1 MDETSTSPPQ
11 PHDGRSPDP
20 PDPRDPRGLR
30 GSAPLLDAWLS
41 HAERSPHPF
50 TIPGHKQRTD
60 IVGQIVRDDVPLYGG
75 LDEVKLSGGLLEES
89 QNRAA
94 RLWGADVCRFSV
106 GGSTHGNQALALAV
120 GQPGDRVVVQRT
132 LHRSMLL
139 GLVLAGLEPVWV
151 SPELDARWGMPCG
164 LAPETLTAALAEA
177 PDAKAVFVT
186 DPSYVG
192 TVGHVGEL
200 ADAAHERGIPLVVD
214 AAWAAHFG
222 WHPDLPPHALAQG
235 ADALVTSAHK
245 TLPAWSQAALVLA
258 RTERIDGA
266 RLDAAFEATHTTSPA
281 GAILASTD
289 AAVALLERDGATLL
303 GGLIDL
309 VGQARR
315 ALAAVEGVVVLE
327 GPHVDPTKLVV
338 LLAGTGADGLL
349 VERGLIAAGVPVEM
363 ADRDTVVALATLADD
378 RTSIERLVTSLT
390 ALIERHRAGPRST
403 LPAASWSVVPV
414 QGCSPRDAFFANR
427 ERLPLGRALGRIS
440 TELVA
445 PYPPGVPV
453 LAPGEVVTDEVIAA
467 LESARAAGV
476 RIAYA
481 ADPDLTTLDV
491 LARPGDV
498 GPATPAHDATTLS

>member
-1 MDETSTSPPQ
+1 MGEAPAPR
-11 PHDGRSPDP
+11 PGPPDP
-20 PDPRDPRGLR
+20 SDPRDPRGLR
-30 GSAPLLDAWLS
+30 THAPLLDAWLS

-60 IVGQIVRDDVPLYGG
+60 LVGAIVRDDVPLYGG
-75 LDEVKLSGGLLEES
+75 LDEVRLSGRLLE
-89 QNRAA
+89 QAQARAA
-94 RLWGADVCRFSV
+94 RAWGADVCRFSV
-106 GGSTHGNQALALAV
+106 GGSTHGNQTLALAV
-120 GQPGDRVVVQRT
+120 GKPGDRVIVQRT

-151 SPELDARWGMPCG
+151 APELDARWGMPRG
-164 LAPETLTAALAEA
+164 LAPDALAAALGSA

-192 TVGHVGEL
+192 TVGRLGEL
-200 ADAAHERGIPLVVD
+200 ADVTHARGIPLVVD

-258 RTERIDGA
+258 RTERLDPA

-303 GGLIDL
+303 GALIDL
-309 VGQARR
+309 VAEARR
-315 ALAAVEGVVVLE
+315 ALAAVEGLVVLE
-327 GPHVDPTKLVV
+327 GPHVDPAKLVV
-338 LLAGTGADGLL
+338 LLAGAGADGVL
-349 VERGLIAAGVPVEM
+349 VERGLIAAGLPVEM
-363 ADRDTVVALATLADD
+363 ADRDTVVALVTLADD
-378 RTSIERLVTSLT
+378 RTSVDRLVSTLT
-390 ALIERHRAGPRST
+390 DLIERHRAEPRST
-403 LPAASWSVVPV
+403 VPAASWSVVPV
-414 QGCSPRDAFFANR
+414 QGCSPREAFFATR
-427 ERLPLGRALGRIS
+427 ERLPLRDAVGRTS

-453 LAPGEVVTDEVIAA
+453 LAPGEVVTEQVIAA
-467 LESARAAGV
+467 LETARAAGV

-491 LARPGDV
+491 VDGPAVAGPGDA
-498 GPATPAHDATTLS
+498 GSR

>member
-1 MDETSTSPPQ
+1 MDPT
-11 PHDGRSPDP
+11 DP
-20 PDPRDPRGLR
+20 MDPTYSSDPSDPRDPRGLR
-30 GSAPLLDAWLS
+30 TDAPLLDAWLS
-41 HAERSPHPF
+41 HGDRSPHPF

-60 IVGQIVRDDVPLYGG
+60 LVGEIVRDDVPLYGG
-75 LDEVKLSGGLLEES
+75 LDEVRLSGGLLRQAEA
-89 QNRAA
+89 RAA
-94 RLWGADVCRFSV
+94 RLWGADLCRFSV
-106 GGSTHGNQALALAV
+106 GGSTHGNQTLALAV
-120 GQPGDRVVVQRT
+120 GRPGDRVVVQRT

-151 SPELDARWGMPCG
+151 APELDERWGMPSG
-164 LAPETLTAALAEA
+164 LAPEDLAAALASA

-192 TVGHVGEL
+192 TVGHLGQL
-200 ADAAHERGIPLVVD
+200 AEIAHAHGIPLVVD

-222 WHPDLPPHALAQG
+222 WHPGLPRHAIAQG

-258 RTERIDGA
+258 RTERIDPA

-289 AAVALLERDGATLL
+289 AAVALLERDGAGLL
-303 GGLIDL
+303 GRLIDL
-309 VGQARR
+309 VAGARR
-315 ALAAVEGVVVLE
+315 SLAAVEGIAVLD
-327 GPHVDPTKLVV
+327 GPRVDPVKLVV
-338 LLAGTGADGLL
+338 LLAGTGADGVL
-349 VERGLIAAGVPVEM
+349 VERGLIEAGLPVEM

-378 RTSIERLVTSLT
+378 GSSIDHLVTTLT
-390 ALIERHRAGPRST
+390 TLVERHRGTPRPT
-403 LPAASWSVVPV
+403 LPAASWSVAPV
-414 QGCSPRDAFFANR
+414 QGCSPRDAFFA
-427 ERLPLGRALGRIS
+427 GRARVPLAEAVGRIS

-453 LAPGEVVTDEVIAA
+453 LAPGEVVTEQVVAA

-481 ADPDLTTLDV
+481 ADPRLVTLDV
-491 LARPGDV
+491 VA
-498 GPATPAHDATTLS
+498 DAAGH